1 METKVMTMCP
11 PPLERVSSQVP
22 AGGADRSLSRAQREP
37 ASPVACSPA
46 NGDSRCTATPQGP
59 GAERRVAHR
68 AQAGHLAT
76 AGAVTGSDQ
85 PLAACP
91 LDGASVP
98 EPPCFDWVV
107 ETYTADVM
115 RFSLHLTGNRADASD
130 LFQETM
136 LKAQRAFGRLPA
148 DASHRPWLLR
158 ITNNTFLDERRRQ
171 ARLIA
176 LPPEHE
182 ARLPAP
188 GHDLA
193 AALDARDLL
202 AEVEAAIELLPRK
215 QRISLIL
222 RKHVEASYEEIG
234 ETLRISPTAARAN
247 VYQALRKLR
256 EQFGDRL

>member
-1 METKVMTMCP
+1 MPLP
-11 PPLERVSSQVP
+11 PSI
-22 AGGADRSLSRAQREP
+22 QREP
-37 ASPVACSPA
+37 DEPAVACPM
-46 NGDSRCTATPQGP
+46 TAPT
-59 GAERRVAHR
+59 
-68 AQAGHLAT
+68 
-76 AGAVTGSDQ
+76 
-85 PLAACP
+85 
-91 LDGASVP
+91 VP
-98 EPPCFDWVV
+98 ELSFARVV
-107 ETYTADVM
+107 ETNTLDVM
-115 RFSLHLTGNRADASD
+115 RFSLYLTGNQSDASD

-158 ITNNTFLDERRRQ
+158 IANNTFLDERRRQ
-171 ARLIA
+171 ARVIA

-202 AEVEAAIELLPRK
+202 SDVQAAIDLLPRK
-215 QRISLIL
+215 QRTSLLL
-222 RKHVEASYEEIG
+222 RKYVEASYEEIG

-256 EQFGDRL
+256 DQFGDRL